1 MSAQTPPYPCRL
13 NEAAGF
19 GWAGCAARRSGAPR
33 APTNPSSPPPSRSA
47 SGGFCACR
55 KRTEEG
61 PETVGVDKRVDK
73 QPVIDRA
80 TAHRACRTPG
90 GGRRRRSRAP
100 FATSG
105 EREKAAAVGA
115 AAPILRQEIVLAPVR
130 GHRPSPFD
138 AAVHSSSV
146 RLSFKRTANGN
157 GSVEK
162 LQRVQRLWALPSSG
176 FRQKKRFYRS
186 TLQERYIRMS
196 REV

>member
-1 MSAQTPPYPCRL
+1 MCGPALRCS
-13 NEAAGF
+13 
-19 GWAGCAARRSGAPR
+19 SGAHEPIK
-33 APTNPSSPPPSRSA
+33 SA
-47 SGGFCACR
+47 SFTERAGRLLRMQKTHR
-55 KRTEEG
+55 KGTRNGWRRQTSRQTTGHRPSDSTPRMQDARWGASATESG
-61 PETVGVDKRVDK
+61 P
-73 QPVIDRA
+73 
-80 TAHRACRTPG
+80 
-90 GGRRRRSRAP
+90 S
-100 FATSG
+100 ATSG

-115 AAPILRQEIVLAPVR
+115 AAPIFRQEIVLAPVR

-186 TLQERYIRMS
+186 TLQERYIRVPG
-196 REV
+196 EV